1 MYYKTLF
8 LIERRIKMKINFGKD
23 STAMKYNNSS
33 SSVIWDSQKV
43 INGHMLLVGKSGTGK
58 TYTFRNVI
66 QQLQEQSQGKLRVHI
81 IDVHGDI
88 DIENASTV
96 KFSESTN
103 YGFNPIAINPDPD
116 FGGVRKKIQ
125 SFIAALNRSTAKLGH
140 KQESVLRNIL
150 VDLYNANGFYDGRP
164 DTWRIVDSSGR
175 PISMNGKEKRNPT
188 LSDAYRYAN
197 FKLRGMFL
205 GTSNKS
211 VAHLE
216 QLNRKVTGFYKKQK
230 TLIKATNDSEKQSA
244 EKEILDIKQQC
255 IESYTSYIQSI
266 ENGMELSDLIRYD
279 SKDVMKSVVEK
290 LENLN
295 AIGIFKPEPPP
306 FNPNASVWRY
316 DIKALNLPEKKLFVS
331 FVLDNI
337 FYRRVQEGV
346 QDDLREIIILDEAHN
361 FFSDDTDNIVNII
374 AKEAR
379 KFGLGLFCASQSP
392 THFSEDFISNVGT
405 KIILGIDQTF
415 WNGSVQKLK
424 IEQSA
429 LEWIIPHKK
438 MVLQINNKGELRNK
452 FIWAYI

>member
-1 MYYKTLF
+1 
-8 LIERRIKMKINFGKD
+8 MKINFGKD
-23 STAMKYNNSS
+23 STAMKYNNGS

-88 DIENASTV
+88 DIDNASTV

-125 SFIAALNRSTAKLGH
+125 SFISALNRSTAKLGH

-150 VDLYNANGFYDGRP
+150 VDLYNANGFYDGKP
-164 DTWRIVDSSGR
+164 DTWKIVDSFGR
-175 PISMNGKEKRNPT
+175 PIIMNGKEKRNPT

-216 QLNRKVTGFYKKQK
+216 QLNKKVNSFYKKQK
-230 TLIKATNDSEKQSA
+230 TFIKATSDSEKQIV

-255 IESYTSYIQSI
+255 IDSYSSYIQSI

-306 FNPNASVWRY
+306 FNPNANVWRY

-337 FYRRVQEGV
+337 FYKRVQEGV

-405 KIILGIDQTF
+405 KIILGVDQIF

-429 LEWIIPHKK
+429 LEWIVPHKK

>member
-1 MYYKTLF
+1 
-8 LIERRIKMKINFGKD
+8 MKINFGKD
-23 STAMKYNNSS
+23 SAAMRYNNGNP
-33 SSVIWDSQKV
+33 SVIWDSQKV

-66 QQLQEQSQGKLRVHI
+66 QQLQEQSRGKLRVHI

-164 DTWRIVDSSGR
+164 DTWRIVDLSGR
-175 PISMNGKEKRNPT
+175 PITVNGKDKKNPT

-216 QLNRKVTGFYKKQK
+216 QLNRKVMGFYKKQK
-230 TLIKATNDSEKQSA
+230 TYIKATSDSEKQSV

-255 IESYTSYIQSI
+255 IESYSSYIQSI

-337 FYRRVQEGV
+337 FYKRVEEGV

-429 LEWIIPHKK
+429 LEWIVPHKK

-452 FIWAYI
+452 FIWAHI

>member
-1 MYYKTLF
+1 
-8 LIERRIKMKINFGKD
+8 MKINFGKD
-23 STAMKYNNSS
+23 SSIKYNQDA
-33 SSVIWDSQKV
+33 SVIWDSKKV

-58 TYTFRNVI
+58 TYTFKNVI
-66 QQLQEQSQGKLRVHI
+66 QQLEQQSQGKLRVHI

-88 DIENASTV
+88 EIDNSSTV

-125 SFIAALNRSTAKLGH
+125 SFISALNRSTAKLGH

-150 VDLYNANGFYDGRP
+150 VDLYMANGFYDGKP
-164 DTWRIVDSSGR
+164 DTWKLFNPNGS
-175 PISMNGKEKRNPT
+175 PITYNGKEKRNPT

-211 VAHLE
+211 VSHLE
-216 QLNRKVTGFYKKQK
+216 NLNKKVNSFYKKQK
-230 TLIKATNDSEKQSA
+230 SLIKATTDSEKQSI
-244 EKEILDIKQQC
+244 EKEILDIKHQC
-255 IESYTSYIQSI
+255 IESYSSYINSI

-306 FNPNASVWRY
+306 FDKGASVWRY
-316 DIKALNLPEKKLFVS
+316 DIKALNLNEKKLFVS

-337 FYRRVQEGV
+337 FYKRVQEGV

-361 FFSDDTDNIVNII
+361 FFSDDTDNIINII

-429 LEWIIPHKK
+429 LEWIVPHKK
-438 MVLQINNKGELRNK
+438 MVIQINNKGELRNK
-452 FIWAYI
+452 FTWTYI

>member
-1 MYYKTLF
+1 
-8 LIERRIKMKINFGKD
+8 MKINFGKD
-23 STAMKYNNSS
+23 SSVKYNND
-33 SSVIWDSQKV
+33 VIWDSQKV
-43 INGHMLLVGKSGTGK
+43 INGHMLIVGKSGTGK
-58 TYTFRNVI
+58 TYTFRNTI
-66 QQLQEQSQGKLRVHI
+66 EQLQQQSHGKLRVHI

-88 DIENASTV
+88 DINKSSTV

-125 SFIAALNRSTAKLGH
+125 SFISALNRSTSKLGH
-140 KQESVLRNIL
+140 KQEAVLRNIL
-150 VDLYNANGFYDGRP
+150 SDLYTANGFYDGKP
-164 DTWRIVDSSGR
+164 ETWKILDSYGR
-175 PISMNGKEKRNPT
+175 PIIINNREKRNPT

-205 GTSNKS
+205 GTSNKA

-216 QLNRKVTGFYKKQK
+216 QLNKKANNFYRKQK
-230 TLIKATNDSEKQSA
+230 NLIKATNDTEKNAA
-244 EKEILDIKQQC
+244 EKEILDVKQQC
-255 IESYTSYIQSI
+255 IESYSSYINSI

-306 FNPNASVWRY
+306 FDPNASVWRY
-316 DIKALNLPEKKLFVS
+316 DIKALELNEKKLFVS
-331 FVLDNI
+331 FVLESI
-337 FYRRVQEGV
+337 FYKRLQEGV

-361 FFSDDTDNIVNII
+361 FFSDDADNIINII
-374 AKEAR
+374 SKEAR

-429 LEWIIPHKK
+429 LQWIVPHKK